1 MEGAGFQGGRRREDT
16 ALDPVMDRAAEAV
29 STASNPRSTTKGHS
43 LAPPPAEE
51 SPAPVIGLQQI
62 SALKRSEA
70 QALPLHHS
78 TIPALHA
85 IPGPQICI
93 PVSETCSH
101 RKFSMEITP
110 SAELLQKIRG

>member
-16 ALDPVMDRAAEAV
+16 ALDPVMDRATEAV
-29 STASNPRSTTKGHS
+29 STACNPRLTTKGQS
-43 LAPPPAEE
+43 LAPQPAEE

-62 SALKRSEA
+62 SALKWSEA

-85 IPGPQICI
+85 I
-93 PVSETCSH
+93 S
-101 RKFSMEITP
+101 
-110 SAELLQKIRG
+110 